1 MKIQIVRRWAVVA
14 AGVALLCGLP
24 VIASALP
31 VSVPQLTAS
40 QLRARILTS
49 ADESYAGY
57 AESNATFGLPPVS
70 GLTGLTS
77 LLNGVT
83 RMRVWQATPARWRV
97 DVLSDA
103 GERDTYQVSGYRSY
117 IWDSGGQL
125 LTEVRGRQTYRLPRA
140 ADLVPPAL
148 ALRLLSEGGRQA
160 RFSVIAPVRVAGRD
174 AAGLRM
180 TPADPASTVGR
191 VDIWADPS
199 SGLPLLVEV
208 FGRGSG
214 RPALESLFFQV
225 SSWHPDPRVLTP
237 ARGPGAGFTVTSP
250 GNLAGALS
258 NLGLV
263 ALPAELAGRIR
274 LPVQPGFETIGAY
287 GGGLTTFAVLGV
299 RGSSGRRLIPDAVKA
314 GGTPLVIAGGAGAEI
329 SAPLLNA
336 VLVRPPGFFVTFLLA
351 GTVSTRLLEQ
361 AAAELT
367 SLVTLVVITTRAL
380 VKRYGAVTAVGSVDL
395 DVREGDRYGLLGP
408 NGSGKTTLVRM
419 LLGLV
424 YATSGEIEVLG
435 RRIPRHAR
443 EVLPQI
449 GALIEEPA
457 AYPHLSGRANLTLL
471 DAAGPGGGAARR
483 TRRQRVDEALE
494 QVGLA
499 GVGRRPVKAYSLGM
513 RQRLGLAAAL
523 IRRPRLLI
531 LDEPGNGLDP
541 RGIRDLRELL
551 VGLNEAGVT
560 VFLSSHLLAE
570 VEQLCT
576 RVGVLDDGRLV
587 LQDDLAA
594 LRAPTGR
601 IVLDTPDADQV
612 AALLDGQVEH
622 RDGQQLLVRYAD
634 AAALNARLVGAG
646 LRVSSIGPQQRT
658 LEEIVLSVTGTGSD
672 HIGGTP

>member
-1 MKIQIVRRWAVVA
+1 
-14 AGVALLCGLP
+14 
-24 VIASALP
+24 
-31 VSVPQLTAS
+31 
-40 QLRARILTS
+40 
-49 ADESYAGY
+49 
-57 AESNATFGLPPVS
+57 
-70 GLTGLTS
+70 
-77 LLNGVT
+77 
-83 RMRVWQATPARWRV
+83 
-97 DVLSDA
+97 
-103 GERDTYQVSGYRSY
+103 
-117 IWDSGGQL
+117 
-125 LTEVRGRQTYRLPRA
+125 
-140 ADLVPPAL
+140 
-148 ALRLLSEGGRQA
+148 
-160 RFSVIAPVRVAGRD
+160 
-174 AAGLRM
+174 
-180 TPADPASTVGR
+180 
-191 VDIWADPS
+191 
-199 SGLPLLVEV
+199 
-208 FGRGSG
+208 
-214 RPALESLFFQV
+214 
-225 SSWHPDPRVLTP
+225 
-237 ARGPGAGFTVTSP
+237 
-250 GNLAGALS
+250 
-258 NLGLV
+258 
-263 ALPAELAGRIR
+263 
-274 LPVQPGFETIGAY
+274 
-287 GGGLTTFAVLGV
+287 
-299 RGSSGRRLIPDAVKA
+299 
-314 GGTPLVIAGGAGAEI
+314 
-329 SAPLLNA
+329 
-336 VLVRPPGFFVTFLLA
+336 
-351 GTVSTRLLEQ
+351 
-361 AAAELT
+361 
-367 SLVTLVVITTRAL
+367 VITTRAL
-380 VKRYGAVTAVGSVDL
+380 TKRYGTVTAVRSVDL

-435 RRIPRHAR
+435 RPVPRHAR

-457 AYPHLSGRANLTLL
+457 AYPHLSGRANLALL
-471 DAAGPGGGAARR
+471 DAAGPGGRAARR

-523 IRRPRLLI
+523 IRRPRLLV

-551 VGLNEAGVT
+551 TGLNEAGVT

-622 RDGQQLLVRYAD
+622 RDGRRLLVRAGD

-658 LEEIVLSVTGTGSD
+658 LEEIVLAVTGTGSD
-672 HIGGTP
+672 QVS